1 MKKKS
6 VSVLLCISM
15 IAVMLAGCG
24 NSAAAPEAAPAEK
37 TETAVEATADTAEAT
52 EETAASAESRT
63 IKILS
68 MWPEDDA
75 ATTANGS
82 IITAMCEQYKAEV
95 DPNFTWEFEYVDSDN
110 LKTKVQTLAASD
122 DLPDI
127 FAYDAG
133 TPLVDLIDA
142 DLVLDVTKALT
153 DEGVYD
159 KLDNGATTY
168 LAALTGTEDIYDLP
182 LGLNIEGFWYNKALF
197 EQAGIKEAP
206 ATWDEMLADADKLL
220 AAGIQPFATGAGDSW
235 PATRLIHAYAIRSMG
250 KDCMQAAADGTE
262 AYNSAGF
269 VEAAQTIQD
278 MNQKGYFGVG
288 ATTVDQNTAADMV
301 LAGEAAMIYN
311 GSWYTSA
318 LNADTNPA
326 GADGI
331 GFFNIPTV
339 AGGKG
344 AATEYAMNCGTILC
358 MNKSSY
364 DDTMAAF
371 LKYFVSNVGDY
382 SMNNFGAL
390 KGYVIENYPADMSNY
405 TKLVAEEMEKVTGSA
420 NWFEALMNGELS
432 TIAQE
437 NVQSLMNGD
446 MTAQEYCDAMQ
457 ECYEATR

>member
-1 MKKKS
+1 
-6 VSVLLCISM
+6 
-15 IAVMLAGCG
+15 
-24 NSAAAPEAAPAEK
+24 
-37 TETAVEATADTAEAT
+37 
-52 EETAASAESRT
+52 ESRT

-68 MWPEDDA
+68 MWPEDDSS
-75 ATTANGS
+75 TTANGS
-82 IITAMCEQYKAEV
+82 IITAMCEQYKADV

-142 DLVLDVTKALT
+142 DLVLDVTQALT
-153 DEGVYD
+153 DAGVYD

-168 LAALTGTEDIYDLP
+168 LAALTGTDDIYDLP

-197 EQAGIKEAP
+197 EQAGITEAP
-206 ATWDEMLADADKLL
+206 TTWDEMLADADLLL

-250 KDCMQAAADGTE
+250 KDCMQAAADGTT
-262 AYNSAGF
+262 AYNSEGF
-269 VEAAQTIQD
+269 VAAAQMLQD

-301 LAGEAAMIYN
+301 LSGEAAMIYN
-311 GSWYTSA
+311 GSWYTSS

-326 GADGI
+326 GPDGI

-339 AGGKG
+339 DGGEG
-344 AATEYAMNCGTILC
+344 TITEYAMNCGTILC
-358 MNKSSY
+358 LNKSTY
-364 DDTMAAF
+364 DDTMAGF

-382 SMNNFGAL
+382 SMNEFGAL
-390 KGYVIENYPADMSNY
+390 KGYVIENYPEDMSDY
-405 TKLVAEEMEKVTGSA
+405 TKLVADEMGKVTGTA

-432 TIAQE
+432 TMAQE

-446 MTAQEYCDAMQ
+446 MSAQEYCDAMQ
-457 ECYEATR
+457 DCYESTK

>member
-1 MKKKS
+1 MKKKLL
-6 VSVLLCISM
+6 SVLLSVSM

-24 NSAAAPEAAPAEK
+24 SSAAQEENGTQE
-37 TETAVEATADTAEAT
+37 TETAVEETT
-52 EETAASAESRT
+52 EETGDAAEASASRT

-82 IITAMCEQYKAEV
+82 IITAMCEKYKEEV

-122 DLPDI
+122 DLPDM

-133 TPLVDLIDA
+133 TPLVDLIEA
-142 DLVLDVTKALT
+142 DLVLDVTQALT
-153 DEGVYD
+153 DAGVYD

-168 LAALTGTEDIYDLP
+168 LAALTGTENIYDLP

-197 EQAGIKEAP
+197 EQAGITSAP
-206 ATWDEMLADADKLL
+206 ATWEEMLTAADKLL
-220 AAGIQPFATGAGDSW
+220 DAGIQPFATGAGDSW
-235 PATRLIHAYAIRSMG
+235 PATRLIHAYAIRLMG
-250 KDCMQAAADGTE
+250 KDCMQQAADGTT
-262 AYNSAGF
+262 AYNSEGF
-269 VEAAQTIQD
+269 VAAAQMIQD

-301 LAGEAAMIYN
+301 LSGEAAMIYN

-339 AGGKG
+339 DGGKG
-344 AATEYAMNCGTILC
+344 TGTEYAMNCGTILC
-358 MNKSSY
+358 LNKKSY
-364 DDTMAAF
+364 DDTMANF
-371 LKYFVSNVGDY
+371 LKYFVTNVGDY
-382 SMNNFGAL
+382 SMTEFGAL

-405 TKLVAEEMEKVTGSA
+405 TKLVADEMNKVTGTA

-432 TIAQE
+432 TISQE

-457 ECYEATR
+457 ECYEATK